1 MGKFI
6 SQLSLIFLIPGFSLA
21 AYAQPPNVDKNTDKQ
36 PYLVKMEREQKQNLP
51 LPDFNDV
58 KVEEQQPQK
67 SAQSSQAIKRV
78 VTAKLM
84 TNYSDG
90 NFYAEKLM
98 SRAEL
103 AAIMVK
109 TFKLDKRN
117 LPSEDV
123 QVSDVPSSHR
133 AYQDIQTVLKTGIMK
148 GYRGNLFFPNQR
160 VTRAE
165 GLAIFAQAYGVF
177 QFSDDTVNE
186 ILSRYSDK
194 ESIPGWARRAVAT
207 VVAEG
212 FVDKSV
218 PQISPLK
225 PMTRGD
231 MAYVLN
237 KYLERQQPQPYTPVV
252 PGGSVNPQ
260 GF

>member
-6 SQLSLIFLIPGFSLA
+6 RSLSLIFLIPGFSLP
-21 AYAQPPNVDKNTDKQ
+21 AYAQPQNTEIQ
-36 PYLVKMEREQKQNLP
+36 PYLVDMEQEHQQNLP
-51 LPDFNDV
+51 LPDSNHV
-58 KVEEQQPQK
+58 KVEEQQQQN
-67 SAQSSQAIKRV
+67 SAQSSKAIEKV

-84 TNYSDG
+84 TNYPDG
-90 NFYAEKLM
+90 NFYADRLM

-117 LPSEDV
+117 LAKEDV
-123 QVSDVPSSHR
+123 EVTDVPSSHW
-133 AYQDIQTVLKTGIMK
+133 AYKDIQTVLKTGIMK

-194 ESIPGWARRAVAT
+194 QSIPNWAKKAVAT
-207 VVAEG
+207 VITEG
-212 FVDKSV
+212 FIDSWQ
-218 PQISPLK
+218 PEISPLK

-231 MAYVLN
+231 MAYLLSQ
-237 KYLERQQPQPYTPVV
+237 YLERQQPQADTPLV
-252 PGGSVNPQ
+252 PGASVNPQ

>member
-21 AYAQPPNVDKNTDKQ
+21 AYAQSPNVDKNNDKQ

-51 LPDFNDV
+51 LPDFNNV
-58 KVEEQQPQK
+58 KVEEQQQQN
-67 SAQSSQAIKRV
+67 SAASSKAIKKV

-90 NFYAEKLM
+90 NFYADRLM

-123 QVSDVPSSHR
+123 QVADVPSSHS

-186 ILSRYSDK
+186 ILARYSDK
-194 ESIPGWARRAVAT
+194 KSIPNWAKKAVAT
-207 VVAEG
+207 VITEG
-212 FVDKSV
+212 FIDSWQ
-218 PQISPLK
+218 PQLSPLT

-231 MAYVLN
+231 MAYVLSQ
-237 KYLERQQPQPYTPVV
+237 YLERQQPQADTPVV

>member
-6 SQLSLIFLIPGFSLA
+6 GSLSLIFLIPGFSLA
-21 AYAQPPNVDKNTDKQ
+21 AFAQSQNTPKQ
-36 PYLVKMEREQKQNLP
+36 PYLVNMEQEQKQNLP
-51 LPDFNDV
+51 LPDFKNV
-58 KVEEQQPQK
+58 EVEEQQPQD
-67 SAQSSQAIKRV
+67 SAQSSTAIKRV

-90 NFYAEKLM
+90 NFYAEKLL

-109 TFKLDKRN
+109 TFALDKRN

-123 QVSDVPSSHR
+123 EVADVPSSHW
-133 AYQDIQTVLKTGIMK
+133 AYKDIQTVLKTEIMK

-186 ILSRYSDK
+186 ILSTYSDQ
-194 ESIPGWARRAVAT
+194 ESIPNWAKKAIAT
-207 VVAEG
+207 VVTEG
-212 FVDKSV
+212 FINEDAQNKL
-218 PQISPLK
+218 SPLK

-231 MAYVLN
+231 MAYVLSQ
-237 KYLERQQPQPYTPVV
+237 YLERQQPQADTPVV

-260 GF
+260 PAF

>member
-6 SQLSLIFLIPGFSLA
+6 SSLSLIFLIPGFSVA
-21 AYAQPPNVDKNTDKQ
+21 AYAEDQNRLQQ
-36 PYLVKMEREQKQNLP
+36 PYLVNMEREQKQNLP
-51 LPDFNDV
+51 LPDFKDV
-58 KVEEQQPQK
+58 GVEEEQPQD
-67 SAQSSQAIKRV
+67 SAQSSKAIKRV

-84 TNYSDG
+84 TNFSDG

-109 TFKLDKRN
+109 TFGLDKRQVTDK
-117 LPSEDV
+117 DV
-123 QVSDVPSSHR
+123 QVADVPSSHW
-133 AYQDIQTVLKTGIMK
+133 AYKDIQTVLKTEIMQ

-177 QFSDDTVNE
+177 QFSDDTVAE
-186 ILSRYSDK
+186 ILSQYSDK
-194 ESIPGWARRAVAT
+194 ESIPNWARKAVAT
-207 VVAEG
+207 VITEG
-212 FVDKSV
+212 FIDSWQ
-218 PQISPLK
+218 PQLSPLK

-231 MAYVLN
+231 MAYVLSQ
-237 KYLERQQPQPYTPVV
+237 YLERQQPQPDTPIV

-260 GF
+260 PGL

>member
-6 SQLSLIFLIPGFSLA
+6 SSLSLIFLIPGFSLA
-21 AYAQPPNVDKNTDKQ
+21 AFAQSQNTPKQ
-36 PYLVKMEREQKQNLP
+36 PYLVNMEREQKQNLP
-51 LPDFNDV
+51 LPDFKNVD
-58 KVEEQQPQK
+58 VEEKPQN
-67 SAQSSQAIKRV
+67 SAQSSKAIQRV

-109 TFKLDKRN
+109 TFALDKRN

-123 QVSDVPSSHR
+123 EVADVPSSHW
-133 AYQDIQTVLKTGIMK
+133 ASKDIQTVLKTGIMK

-186 ILSRYSDK
+186 ILSTYSDK
-194 ESIPGWARRAVAT
+194 ESIPNWAKKAIAT
-207 VVAEG
+207 VVTEG
-212 FVDKSV
+212 FIDSWQ
-218 PQISPLK
+218 PQLSPLK

-231 MAYVLN
+231 MAYVLSQ
-237 KYLERQQPQPYTPVV
+237 YLERQQPQADTPVV
-252 PGGSVNPQ
+252 PGSSINPQ
-260 GF
+260 PAF

>member
-1 MGKFI
+1 MSKFI
-6 SQLSLIFLIPGFSLA
+6 NGFCLIFLIPGFPLTV
-21 AYAQPPNVDKNTDKQ
+21 YAQQQQELEKQ
-36 PYLVKMEREQKQNLP
+36 PFLVKMEAEQQQNLP
-51 LPDFNDV
+51 LPDFKN
-58 KVEEQQPQK
+58 VEVDEEKPQNL
-67 SAQSSQAIKRV
+67 AQSSNAIKRV

-90 NFYAEKLM
+90 NFHPEKLM

-109 TFKLDKRN
+109 TFRLDKRN
-117 LPSEDV
+117 LPKEDV
-123 QVSDVPSSHR
+123 EVTDVRSSHW
-133 AYQDIQTVLKTGIMK
+133 AYQDIQTVLKTKIMR

-177 QFSDDTVNE
+177 QFSDATVAD
-186 ILSRYSDK
+186 ILSDYSDV
-194 ESIPGWARRAVAT
+194 ESIPSWSKRAIAT

-212 FVDKSV
+212 FVNDVDGKLL
-218 PQISPLK
+218 PLK

-231 MAYVLN
+231 MAYLLSQ
-237 KYLERQQPQPYTPVV
+237 YLERQQPQPDTPIV
-252 PGGSVNPQ
+252 PGGSANPR
-260 GF
+260 

>member
-6 SQLSLIFLIPGFSLA
+6 GTLSLIFLIPGFSLT
-21 AYAQPPNVDKNTDKQ
+21 AYAQQQ
-36 PYLVKMEREQKQNLP
+36 PEMEQPFLVNMEQEQNNLP
-51 LPDFNDV
+51 LPDFD
-58 KVEEQQPQK
+58 KVEVEKQQ
-67 SAQSSQAIKRV
+67 SQNLPLASGAIARV
-78 VTAKLM
+78 VSAKLM

-90 NFYAEKLM
+90 NFYADKLM

-103 AAIMVK
+103 ATIMVN
-109 TFKLDKRN
+109 TFGLDKRN
-117 LPSEDV
+117 LPSADV
-123 QVSDVPSSHR
+123 EVADVPSSHW
-133 AYQDIQTVLKTGIMK
+133 AYKDIQTVLKTGIMK

-177 QFSDDTVNE
+177 QFSDDTVAE

-194 ESIPGWARRAVAT
+194 ESIPTWAKKAVAT

-218 PQISPLK
+218 PEISPLK

-231 MAYVLN
+231 MAYVLSQ
-237 KYLERQQPQPYTPVV
+237 YLERQQAQPLTPVV
-252 PGGSVNPQ
+252 PGASVNPQ

>member
-6 SQLSLIFLIPGFSLA
+6 STLSLIFLIPVFSMA
-21 AYAQPPNVDKNTDKQ
+21 AYAQK
-36 PYLVKMEREQKQNLP
+36 
-51 LPDFNDV
+51 
-58 KVEEQQPQK
+58 PQK
-67 SAQSSQAIKRV
+67 AEQNNNVANIEEVITEIKSPQSSSGKFKAEDEKTQNSIQSSKAIKRV
-78 VTAKLM
+78 VMAKLM

-98 SRAEL
+98 NRAEL

-109 TFKLDKRN
+109 TFGLDKR
-117 LPSEDV
+117 
-123 QVSDVPSSHR
+123 QVTDKENIQVTDVPSSHW
-133 AYQDIQTVLKTGIMK
+133 AYEDIQMVLKTGIMK

-177 QFSDDTVNE
+177 QFSDNTVAE
-186 ILSRYSDK
+186 ILSNYSDA
-194 ESIPGWARRAVAT
+194 ESIPSWAKKAVAT
-207 VVAEG
+207 VITEG
-212 FVDKSV
+212 FIDSWQ
-218 PQISPLK
+218 PQLSPLK

-231 MAYVLN
+231 MAYVLS
-237 KYLERQQPQPYTPVV
+237 KYLERQQPQPNTPVV
-252 PGGSVNPQ
+252 PGGSANPQ

>member
-1 MGKFI
+1 MDKFI
-6 SQLSLIFLIPGFSLA
+6 SSLPLIFLIPGFSLA
-21 AYAQPPNVDKNTDKQ
+21 AFAQSQNTLQQ
-36 PYLVKMEREQKQNLP
+36 PYLVNMEREQKQNLP
-51 LPDFNDV
+51 LPDFKDV
-58 KVEEQQPQK
+58 GVEEEQPQD
-67 SAQSSQAIKRV
+67 SAQSSRAIKRV

-84 TNYSDG
+84 TNFSDG

-109 TFKLDKRN
+109 TFALDKRN

-123 QVSDVPSSHR
+123 EVADVPSSHW
-133 AYQDIQTVLKTGIMK
+133 AYKDIQTVLKTEIMK

-177 QFSDDTVNE
+177 QFSDDTVAG
-186 ILSRYSDK
+186 ILSPYSDA
-194 ESIPGWARRAVAT
+194 ESIPNWAKKAIAT
-207 VVAEG
+207 VVTEG
-212 FVDKSV
+212 FIDEAQNKL
-218 PQISPLK
+218 SPLK

-231 MAYVLN
+231 MAYVLSQ
-237 KYLERQQPQPYTPVV
+237 YLERQQPQADTPVV

-260 GF
+260 PKF

>member
-1 MGKFI
+1 MSKLI

-21 AYAQPPNVDKNTDKQ
+21 AYAQPQNTYKQ
-36 PYLVKMEREQKQNLP
+36 PYLVNMEQEQKQNLP
-51 LPDFNDV
+51 LPDFNNV
-58 KVEEQQPQK
+58 RVGEEQQQN
-67 SAQSSQAIKRV
+67 SAQSSKAIKKV

-109 TFKLDKRN
+109 TFGLDKRN
-117 LPSEDV
+117 MASEDV
-123 QVSDVPSSHR
+123 VVADVPSSHS
-133 AYQDIQTVLKTGIMK
+133 AYKDIQTVLKTGIMK

-165 GLAIFAQAYGVF
+165 GLAIFAQAYGIF
-177 QFSDDTVNE
+177 QFSDDTVAE
-186 ILSRYSDK
+186 ILSTYSDK
-194 ESIPGWARRAVAT
+194 ESIPSWARKAVAT
-207 VVAEG
+207 VITEG
-212 FVDKSV
+212 FIDSWK
-218 PQISPLK
+218 PQLSPLK

-231 MAYVLN
+231 MAYVLSQ
-237 KYLERQQPQPYTPVV
+237 YLERQQPQADTPLV
-252 PGGSVNPQ
+252 PGGSVNP
-260 GF
+260 

>member
-6 SQLSLIFLIPGFSLA
+6 STISLILLIPGFSVA
-21 AYAQPPNVDKNTDKQ
+21 AYAQQQQNTEQQSDSVNIEEVQKKTNSPQ
-36 PYLVKMEREQKQNLP
+36 PSSNK
-51 LPDFNDV
+51 V
-58 KVEEQQPQK
+58 KVEEKQQQNSPQLSK
-67 SAQSSQAIKRV
+67 AIKRV
-78 VTAKLM
+78 TNAKLM
-84 TNYSDG
+84 TSDSDG
-90 NFYAEKLM
+90 NFHSERLM

-109 TFKLDKRN
+109 TFRLDKRN
-117 LPSEDV
+117 LEAEDV
-123 QVSDVPSSHR
+123 EVADVPSSHW
-133 AYQDIQTVLKTGIMK
+133 AYDDIQTVLKTGIMK

-177 QFSDDTVNE
+177 QFSDNTVAD
-186 ILSRYSDK
+186 ILSPYSDA
-194 ESIPGWARRAVAT
+194 ESIPSWAKKAVAT

-212 FVDKSV
+212 FVEESQGK
-218 PQISPLK
+218 ISPLK

-231 MAYVLN
+231 MAYVLSQ
-237 KYLERQQPQPYTPVV
+237 YLERQQPQPDTPVV

-260 GF
+260 PRF

>member
-6 SQLSLIFLIPGFSLA
+6 GSLSLIFLIPGFSVA
-21 AYAQPPNVDKNTDKQ
+21 AYAEDQNTLQQ
-36 PYLVKMEREQKQNLP
+36 PYLVNMEQEQKQNLP
-51 LPDFNDV
+51 LPDFKDV
-58 KVEEQQPQK
+58 SVEEKQQQD
-67 SAQSSQAIKRV
+67 SAQSSRAIKRV

-84 TNYSDG
+84 TNFSDG

-109 TFKLDKRN
+109 TFGLDKR
-117 LPSEDV
+117 EVTDKDV
-123 QVSDVPSSHR
+123 QVADVRSSQW
-133 AYQDIQTVLKTGIMK
+133 AYNDIQTVLKTGIMK

-177 QFSDDTVNE
+177 QFSDDTVAE
-186 ILSRYSDK
+186 ILSPYSDA
-194 ESIPGWARRAVAT
+194 ESIPNWAKKAIAT
-207 VVAEG
+207 VVTEG
-212 FVDKSV
+212 FIDSWQ
-218 PQISPLK
+218 PQLSPLK

-231 MAYVLN
+231 MAYVLSQ
-237 KYLERQQPQPYTPVV
+237 YLERQQPQADTPVV

-260 GF
+260 PAF

>member
-6 SQLSLIFLIPGFSLA
+6 GSLSLIFLIPGFSVA
-21 AYAQPPNVDKNTDKQ
+21 AYAEDQNTLKQ
-36 PYLVKMEREQKQNLP
+36 PYLVNMEREQKQNLP

-58 KVEEQQPQK
+58 DVEEQQPQN
-67 SAQSSQAIKRV
+67 SAQSSKAIKRV

-84 TNYSDG
+84 TNFSDG
-90 NFYAEKLM
+90 NFYAEKLI

-109 TFKLDKRN
+109 TFALDKRN
-117 LPSEDV
+117 LPSVDV
-123 QVSDVPSSHR
+123 EVTDVPSSHW
-133 AYQDIQTVLKTGIMK
+133 AYKDIQTVLKTQIMR

-177 QFSDDTVNE
+177 QFSDDTVAE

-194 ESIPGWARRAVAT
+194 QSIPNWAKKAVAT
-207 VVAEG
+207 VIAEG
-212 FVDKSV
+212 FIDSWQ
-218 PQISPLK
+218 PTISPLK

-231 MAYVLN
+231 MAYVLSQ
-237 KYLERQQPQPYTPVV
+237 YLERQQPQADTPIV
-252 PGGSVNPQ
+252 PGASVNPQ

>member
-21 AYAQPPNVDKNTDKQ
+21 AYAQPQNTYKQ
-36 PYLVKMEREQKQNLP
+36 PYLVNMEQEQKQNLP
-51 LPDFNDV
+51 LPDFNNV
-58 KVEEQQPQK
+58 KVKDEQPQN
-67 SAQSSQAIKRV
+67 SAQSSKAIKKV

-90 NFYAEKLM
+90 NFHAEKLM

-109 TFKLDKRN
+109 TFGLDKRN
-117 LPSEDV
+117 LASEDV
-123 QVSDVPSSHR
+123 KVADVPSSHW
-133 AYQDIQTVLKTGIMK
+133 AYKDIQTVLKTGIMK

-186 ILSRYSDK
+186 IISPYSDK
-194 ESIPGWARRAVAT
+194 ESIPSWAKKAVAT
-207 VVAEG
+207 VITEG
-212 FVDKSV
+212 FIDSWQ
-218 PQISPLK
+218 PQLSPLK

-231 MAYVLN
+231 MAYVLSQ
-237 KYLERQQPQPYTPVV
+237 YLERQQPQADTPVV

-260 GF
+260 GL

>member
-6 SQLSLIFLIPGFSLA
+6 NSLSLIFLIPGFSLA
-21 AYAQPPNVDKNTDKQ
+21 AYAEDQNTLKQ
-36 PYLVKMEREQKQNLP
+36 PYLVNMEREQQQNLP
-51 LPDFNDV
+51 LPDFDNV
-58 KVEEQQPQK
+58 KVEEEKRQD
-67 SAQSSQAIKRV
+67 SAQSSKAIKRV

-90 NFYAEKLM
+90 NFYADRLM

-103 AAIMVK
+103 ATIMVK
-109 TFKLDKRN
+109 TFGLDKRN

-123 QVSDVPSSHR
+123 EVADVSSSHW
-133 AYQDIQTVLKTGIMK
+133 AYKDIQTVLKSGIMK

-186 ILSRYSDK
+186 ILSQYADK
-194 ESIPGWARRAVAT
+194 ESIPNWAKKAVAT
-207 VVAEG
+207 VITEG
-212 FVDKSV
+212 FIDSWQ
-218 PQISPLK
+218 PQLSPLK

-231 MAYVLN
+231 MAYVLSQ
-237 KYLERQQPQPYTPVV
+237 YLERQQPQADTPVV

>member
-6 SQLSLIFLIPGFSLA
+6 SQLSLILLIPGFSLA
-21 AYAQPPNVDKNTDKQ
+21 AYAQSPNFDKNSDKQ

-51 LPDFNDV
+51 LPDFEDV
-58 KVEEQQPQK
+58 DVEKKQQQN
-67 SAQSSQAIKRV
+67 SAQSSRAIKKV

-90 NFYAEKLM
+90 NFYADRLI

-109 TFKLDKRN
+109 TFGLDKRN
-117 LPSEDV
+117 LPKEDV
-123 QVSDVPSSHR
+123 QVSDVPSSHW

-186 ILSRYSDK
+186 ILSTYSDK
-194 ESIPGWARRAVAT
+194 ESIPGWAKKAVAT

-231 MAYVLN
+231 MAYVLSQ
-237 KYLERQQPQPYTPVV
+237 YLERQQPQPYTPVV

>member
-6 SQLSLIFLIPGFSLA
+6 SQLSLILLIPGFSLA
-21 AYAQPPNVDKNTDKQ
+21 AYAQPQKNDKNPDKQ

-51 LPDFNDV
+51 LPDFNNVD
-58 KVEEQQPQK
+58 VEENQQQN
-67 SAQSSQAIKRV
+67 SAQSSRAIKKV

-90 NFYAEKLM
+90 NFHAEKLM

-103 AAIMVK
+103 ASIMVK

-123 QVSDVPSSHR
+123 QVADVPSSHR
-133 AYQDIQTVLKTGIMK
+133 AYEDIQTVLKTGIMK

-194 ESIPGWARRAVAT
+194 QSIPNWAR
-207 VVAEG
+207 
-212 FVDKSV
+212 
-218 PQISPLK
+218 
-225 PMTRGD
+225 
-231 MAYVLN
+231 
-237 KYLERQQPQPYTPVV
+237 
-252 PGGSVNPQ
+252 
-260 GF
+260 

>member
-6 SQLSLIFLIPGFSLA
+6 SSLSLIFLIPGFSLA
-21 AYAQPPNVDKNTDKQ
+21 AFAQSQNTPKQ
-36 PYLVKMEREQKQNLP
+36 PYLVNMEQEQKQNLP
-51 LPDFNDV
+51 LPDFNNV
-58 KVEEQQPQK
+58 KVEEQQPQN
-67 SAQSSQAIKRV
+67 SAQSSKAIQRV

-84 TNYSDG
+84 SNYSNG
-90 NFYAEKLM
+90 NFHAEKLM

-109 TFKLDKRN
+109 TFGLDKRN
-117 LPSEDV
+117 LAPEDIKV
-123 QVSDVPSSHR
+123 ADVPSSHW
-133 AYQDIQTVLKTGIMK
+133 AYNDIQTVLKTQIMQ

-177 QFSDDTVNE
+177 QFSDDTVVE
-186 ILSRYSDK
+186 ILSSYSDK
-194 ESIPGWARRAVAT
+194 ESIPNWAKKAVAT
-207 VVAEG
+207 VITEG
-212 FVDKSV
+212 FIDSWQ
-218 PQISPLK
+218 PQLSPLK

-231 MAYVLN
+231 MAYVLSQ
-237 KYLERQQPQPYTPVV
+237 YLERQQPQADTPVV

-260 GF
+260 PAF

>member
-6 SQLSLIFLIPGFSLA
+6 NSLSLIFLIPGFSLA
-21 AYAQPPNVDKNTDKQ
+21 AYAEDQNTLKQ
-36 PYLVKMEREQKQNLP
+36 PYLVNMEREQKQNLP
-51 LPDFNDV
+51 LPDFNNVD
-58 KVEEQQPQK
+58 VEEKQPQD
-67 SAQSSQAIKRV
+67 SAQSSKAIKRV

-90 NFYAEKLM
+90 NFYANRLM

-103 AAIMVK
+103 ATIMVK
-109 TFKLDKRN
+109 TFGLDKRN

-123 QVSDVPSSHR
+123 EVADVPSSHW
-133 AYQDIQTVLKTGIMK
+133 AYKDIQTVLKSGIMK

-177 QFSDDTVNE
+177 QFSDDTVAE
-186 ILSRYSDK
+186 ILSQYADK
-194 ESIPGWARRAVAT
+194 ESIPSWAKKAVAT
-207 VVAEG
+207 VITEG
-212 FVDKSV
+212 FIDSWQ
-218 PQISPLK
+218 PQLSPLK

-231 MAYVLN
+231 MAYVLSQ
-237 KYLERQQPQPYTPVV
+237 YLERQQPQADTPVV

>member
-6 SQLSLIFLIPGFSLA
+6 STLSLVFLIQGFPTN
-21 AYAQPPNVDKNTDKQ
+21 AYAQQEQNT
-36 PYLVKMEREQKQNLP
+36 EQKPNLVN
-51 LPDFNDV
+51 L
-58 KVEEQQPQK
+58 EEQPQNTP
-67 SAQSSQAIKRV
+67 QSSNAIKQV
-78 VTAKLM
+78 VAANLM

-90 NFYAEKLM
+90 NFYPERLV

-103 AAIMVK
+103 ATIMVK
-109 TFKLDKRN
+109 TFRLDRRN
-117 LPSEDV
+117 IPPEDV
-123 QVSDVPSSHR
+123 TVADVPSSHW
-133 AYQDIQTVLKTGIMK
+133 AYKDIQTVLKTGIMR

-177 QFSDDTVNE
+177 QFSDDTVTD
-186 ILSRYSDK
+186 ILSNYSDV
-194 ESIPGWARRAVAT
+194 ESIPNWARRAIAT

-212 FVDKSV
+212 FINDTQGKLN
-218 PQISPLK
+218 PLK

-231 MAYVLN
+231 IASVLSE
-237 KYLERQQPQPYTPVV
+237 YLERQQQQPNTPVV

-260 GF
+260 PGF